1 MRIAVSG
8 STGFVGKA
16 LCPALAAAGH
26 EVVPLVRGDRGGEGT
41 ARWDPASGQLD
52 VAALGAIEAV
62 VHLAGE
68 NVAGGRWSTARKR
81 AIADSRGPATTALC
95 RSLAAL
101 PQPPR
106 VFVGASA
113 TGIYGDRGDEVL
125 SDDSAIGD
133 GFLAEVAAAW
143 EAGAAPL
150 RDAGARVVHAR
161 IGMVLD
167 PVGGALQR
175 MLLPFRL
182 GIGGRLGSGR
192 QWLGWSTRSDLVRA
206 LLHLLGDASLRGPV
220 LVTTPQP
227 VTNAQ
232 FTKALGR
239 ALHRP
244 TLLPAPAFALRLVF
258 GEMADALLL
267 ASQRVQPQKLSASGF
282 VFEHATIDAA
292 LHAVLSAAA
301 AS

>member
-1 MRIAVSG
+1 
-8 STGFVGKA
+8 
-16 LCPALAAAGH
+16 
-26 EVVPLVRGDRGGEGT
+26 
-41 ARWDPASGQLD
+41 
-52 VAALGAIEAV
+52 
-62 VHLAGE
+62 
-68 NVAGGRWSTARKR
+68 
-81 AIADSRGPATTALC
+81 
-95 RSLAAL
+95 
-101 PQPPR
+101 
-106 VFVGASA
+106 
-113 TGIYGDRGDEVL
+113 
-125 SDDSAIGD
+125 
-133 GFLAEVAAAW
+133 
-143 EAGAAPL
+143 
-150 RDAGARVVHAR
+150 
-161 IGMVLD
+161 LD